1 MQEQKWVAS
10 IASTQMIE
18 TQLEVFAENSSKL
31 EEDISELNEKIVS
44 VLRYFKNLYSVF
56 WKGGEDS
63 WKIYTSVNSVKMLQ
77 NQKRKVY

>member
-1 MQEQKWVAS
+1 MQEQKWAAS

-56 WKGGEDS
+56 GKGGGGFL
-63 WKIYTSVNSVKMLQ
+63 KNIHLCK
-77 NQKRKVY
+77 